1 MDENLLR
8 YLKSKNINFEM
19 HTHPA
24 VFTVAESKKKSA
36 EIPGVFHTK
45 NLFLKDTK
53 KFYLVCMAA
62 EKRLNLKALEEKIS
76 SSGKLKFASEK
87 ELKENLNA
95 TPGSVSLFGMIYAKN
110 TVLVIDNE
118 ILAAE
123 KVGFHPNVN
132 TSTLVL
138 LQDNLMKFLDSVKC
152 EKFFLEL

>member
-8 YLKSKNINFEM
+8 YLKQKNIKFESYA
-19 HTHPA
+19 HPA

-45 NLFLKDTK
+45 NLFIQDSK

-62 EKRLNLKALEEKIS
+62 EKRLDLKSLQEKIS
-76 SSGKLKFASEK
+76 SGKLTFASEK

-110 TVLVIDNE
+110 TSLIIDKE

-123 KVGFHPNVN
+123 KVGFHPNIN
-132 TSTLVL
+132 TATLVL
-138 LQDNLMKFLDSVKC
+138 SHNNLMKFIDSLKD